1 MSAGSALVGGHR
13 SESSL
18 RSYRSRDW
26 ATVSPFLVTNPGQ
39 LRFRRLHALL
49 LCVLWVAGFEVGPGL
64 HVAAHDWLEHHHHGS
79 SSHVEVAEREE
90 HEGHGH
96 GHDGHGHDG
105 HDGDGHDGHGHG
117 GRGHDGHGHGGEGDW
132 HEVEV
137 EFVEPLLGSTDLLAE
152 TGRDAV
158 VRCADDFGH
167 GAHSLAHRAVAAFPA
182 SPPWPSVAVASWV
195 PLTRA
200 ERSVDVIR
208 SRAPQCARARGPPG
222 VSPT

>member
-39 LRFRRLHALL
+39 PQFRRLHALL

-90 HEGHGH
+90 HGHDGHGHGHGH
-96 GHDGHGHDG
+96 GHDGHGH
-105 HDGDGHDGHGHG
+105 GHGH
-117 GRGHDGHGHGGEGDW
+117 EGDW

-208 SRAPQCARARGPPG
+208 SRAPRCARARGPPV